1 MLLFSFRGYSNMP
14 TAGKIFITT
23 EYMSLADISAGLEG
37 FRVEEEYQE
46 VDVVLNLVTEVANL
60 SIDEEI
66 LTGLYSYDY
75 VVHNYH
81 RGKVIPSPATK
92 EVLFAFTEVDDHVYL
107 TVVDKKAIANRITNL
122 LSEIVFGEMGV
133 IVEARIL
140 PETLKEFHLANAEST
155 KVIFFENM
163 DIPNI
168 NKLSLY
174 GPDIVGTSLFE
185 EYTARGDPWYVLTKS
200 KRYGHTVGL
209 VRDGSVT
216 LFNSVDQGQYLQ
228 YVKEEII
235 PMTQPP
241 RARR

>member
-1 MLLFSFRGYSNMP
+1 MP
-14 TAGKIFITT
+14 TAGKVFVSTQ
-23 EYMSLADISAGLEG
+23 YMPLADISVGLEG
-37 FRVEEEYQE
+37 YREEEEYKEGE
-46 VDVVLNLVTEVANL
+46 VELELVTEVANV
-60 SIDEEI
+60 SITEGI

-75 VVHNYH
+75 VVHTYH
-81 RGKVIPSPATK
+81 RGKILPSPATK
-92 EVLFAFTEVDDHVYL
+92 EVLFAFTEQEGRTYL
-107 TVVDKKAIANRITNL
+107 AVVDKKAIANRIANR
-122 LSEIVFGEMGV
+122 LSEISFGEMGV

-140 PETLKEFHLANAEST
+140 PETLKRFHLENPEGT

-185 EYTARGDPWYVLTKS
+185 EYDARGDPWYVLTKS
-200 KRYGHTVGL
+200 KKHGHTVGV

-241 RARR
+241 RAGR

>member
-1 MLLFSFRGYSNMP
+1 MP
-14 TAGKIFITT
+14 TAGKVFVSIQ
-23 EYMSLADISAGLEG
+23 YLPLAEISEGLEG
-37 FRVEEEYQE
+37 FREEEQYTEGE
-46 VDVVLNLVTEVANL
+46 VELELVTEVANV
-60 SIDEEI
+60 SVTEDI
-66 LTGLYSYDY
+66 LTGLYAYDY

-81 RGKVIPSPATK
+81 RGKILLSPATK
-92 EVLFAFTEVDDHVYL
+92 EVLFAFTEHEGRTYL
-107 TVVDKKAIANRITNL
+107 TVVDKKAIANRLANR
-122 LSEIVFGEMGV
+122 LSEIAFGEMGV

-140 PETLKEFHLANAEST
+140 PETLKEFHLENPEST

-185 EYTARGDPWYVLTKS
+185 EYGARGDPWYILTRS
-200 KRYGHTVGL
+200 KKYGHTVGV

-241 RARR
+241 RVRAV

>member
-1 MLLFSFRGYSNMP
+1 MP
-14 TAGKIFITT
+14 TAGKVFVSTQ
-23 EYMSLADISAGLEG
+23 YLPLAEISAGLEG
-37 FRVEEEYQE
+37 FREEEQYTEGE
-46 VDVVLNLVTEVANL
+46 VELGLVTEVANI
-60 SIDEEI
+60 SVTEDI

-81 RGKVIPSPATK
+81 RGKILPSPATK
-92 EVLFAFTEVDDHVYL
+92 EVLFAFTEHEGRTYL
-107 TVVDKKAIANRITNL
+107 TVVDKKAVANRLANR
-122 LSEIVFGEMGV
+122 LSEIAFGEMGV

-140 PETLKEFHLANAEST
+140 PETLKEFHLENPEST

-168 NKLSLY
+168 NKLRLY

-185 EYTARGDPWYVLTKS
+185 EYGARGDPWYILTRS
-200 KRYGHTVGL
+200 KKYGHTVGV

-228 YVKEEII
+228 YIKEEII
-235 PMTQPP
+235 SMTQPP
-241 RARR
+241 RMRTV